1 MAWCAQPLSDS
12 PRGCPLGTP
21 RLAGI
26 DRQPGSLGR
35 SQGYTVH
42 SLSNKQKCI
51 ARCVLLSVCWQLA
64 LASAAQ
70 ESLAE
75 TGLTQGHVRSTLAV
89 GDHNALFAQEVSWK
103 EAYEYCQEHVM
114 IFSVC
119 TRGQERVYSS
129 SPPYAQTTSD
139 ASISCG
145 RTARRCGGHSRDRRN
160 ATFLGDADTS
170 WLMLCLRLNPRPR
183 VQVL

>member
-89 GDHNALFAQEVSWK
+89 GDHNVLFAQEVSWK
-103 EAYEYCQEHVM
+103 EAYEYCQEHVDDLQRLYPRARA
-114 IFSVC
+114 SVQLLSALC
-119 TRGQERVYSS
+119 AGLTR
-129 SPPYAQTTSD
+129 
-139 ASISCG
+139 
-145 RTARRCGGHSRDRRN
+145 
-160 ATFLGDADTS
+160 DT
-170 WLMLCLRLNPRPR
+170 RAVPR
-183 VQVL
+183 VEHH